1 MGRGRPGTQLL
12 TSGADRATRT
22 MHPMF
27 QRPLAALPVVAVVAV
42 LALAGCGN
50 ESDANTAEDPGPT
63 ETTSSTASEASS
75 SPASDVTCEYPEDP
89 MGAAKPVEPPPA
101 TPTETGQLDVA
112 IGTNLGALNA
122 TFDADRTPCTVNSF
136 LSLASQGYFDDVV
149 CHRMT
154 TNGIFVLQCGDP
166 TQSGSGGP
174 GYSFADEL
182 DGSETYEAGTLAMAN
197 AGPEHQRQ
205 PVLHR
210 LRRLAAAAVVHRLRP
225 RRRRGRQ
232 DRQGAWPKKGVD
244 DANGPGDG
252 HPTPGSAPR
261 GDHGRLRPSSSS
273 TYSTGSPIATVR
285 PTVHRRSRVCA
296 IARGSISR
304 ARSPAS
310 PSGKTMSREMLS
322 PTR

>member
-1 MGRGRPGTQLL
+1 
-12 TSGADRATRT
+12 

-27 QRPLAALPVVAVVAV
+27 QRPLAALPVVAAVAV

-63 ETTSSTASEASS
+63 ETTSSTASEAST

-112 IGTNLGALNA
+112 IGTNLGVLNA
-122 TFDADRTPCTVNSF
+122 TLDADRTPCTVNSF
-136 LSLASQGYFDDVV
+136 LSLASQGYFEDVV

-154 TNGIFVLQCGDP
+154 INGIFVLQCGDP

-182 DGSETYEAGTLAMAN
+182 DGTETYEAGTLAMAN
-197 AGPEHQRQ
+197 AGPNTNGSQFFIVYDDSELPPSYTVFGHVDDEAIQLVQ
-205 PVLHR
+205 KV
-210 LRRLAAAAVVHRLRP
+210 A
-225 RRRRGRQ
+225 
-232 DRQGAWPKKGVD
+232 KKGVD

-252 HPTPGSAPR
+252 HPNQEV
-261 GDHGRLRPSSSS
+261 RLEE
-273 TYSTGSPIATVR
+273 ITV
-285 PTVHRRSRVCA
+285 
-296 IARGSISR
+296 G
-304 ARSPAS
+304 
-310 PSGKTMSREMLS
+310 
-322 PTR
+322 